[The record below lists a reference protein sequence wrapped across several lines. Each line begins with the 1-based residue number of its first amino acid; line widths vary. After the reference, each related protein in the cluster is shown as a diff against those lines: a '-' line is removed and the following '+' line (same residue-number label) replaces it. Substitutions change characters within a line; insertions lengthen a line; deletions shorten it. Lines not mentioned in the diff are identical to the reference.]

1 MLGEDL
7 REAIGARDN
16 LRVALKRVRQNPG
29 SPGTDGLRVE
39 ELPLYLKE
47 QWRSIKELLLEGE
60 YGPRPVKRVE
70 IPKPGKATE
79 KRKRS
84 IPCGVDRFIE
94 QAIVQGLQPRWDP
107 PFSDPSYGFRPGRSA
122 PQAIA
127 RAQSYLEA
135 GYGGVVAID
144 LAQFFDRVNP
154 DRLLS
159 KRALRIADKRV
170 LKLTRAYLKAGILEE
185 GLVRVPTEGAPP
197 GGPLSPLLSNVVL

>member
-94 QAIVQGLQPRWDP
+94 QAIVQGLQPRWDL

-135 GYGGVVAID
+135 GYGG
-144 LAQFFDRVNP
+144 
-154 DRLLS
+154 
-159 KRALRIADKRV
+159 
-170 LKLTRAYLKAGILEE
+170 
-185 GLVRVPTEGAPP
+185 
-197 GGPLSPLLSNVVL
+197 GGY